1 MQTQSLTDHLDA
13 LQRRLQVAGVRA
25 EAAGAGRSPL
35 AGDRREAAITAM
47 FASQAYDWLMLAA
60 DAALQA
66 EREARRLAD
75 AYTEEALR

>member
-13 LQRRLQVAGVRA
+13 LQRRLQVAGAR
-25 EAAGAGRSPL
+25 AGAASRSPL
-35 AGDRREAAITAM
+35 AGDRREAAVTAM
-47 FASQAYDWLMLAA
+47 FANQAYDWLMLAA

-66 EREARRLAD
+66 EREAHRLAD

>member
-25 EAAGAGRSPL
+25 EAAAGRSPL
-35 AGDRREAAITAM
+35 AGDRREAAVTAM
-47 FASQAYDWLMLAA
+47 LASQAYDWLMLAA
-60 DAALQA
+60 DAALRA
-66 EREARRLAD
+66 EREAQRLAD